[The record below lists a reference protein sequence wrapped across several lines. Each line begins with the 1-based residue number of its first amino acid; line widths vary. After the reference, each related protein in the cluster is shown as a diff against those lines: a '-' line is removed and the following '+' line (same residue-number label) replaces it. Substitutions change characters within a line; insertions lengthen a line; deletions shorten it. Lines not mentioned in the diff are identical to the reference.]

1 MGNARQ
7 DLLVQW
13 ERLVNRLIFLEK
25 RYVFRSGELKLY
37 PSELHVLLAVRQ
49 EPEMN
54 ATELARRL
62 GVTKGAVSQ
71 VMKRLEGKGVLG
83 KRHDPYQ
90 KNELTVFF
98 TPLGQQA
105 VEAFLAQRAEAGRRF
120 RQHLDSLSDEESRTI
135 QRFLDSFGSLLEE
148 LE

>member
-1 MGNARQ
+1 MRNARQ
-7 DLLVQW
+7 DLLGQW

-25 RYVFRSGELKLY
+25 RYVFRSGDLKLY
-37 PSELHVLLAVRQ
+37 PSELHVLLAIRQ

-62 GVTKGAVSQ
+62 GITKGAVSQ

-90 KNELTVFF
+90 KNELTAFF
-98 TPLGQQA
+98 TPLGQA
-105 VEAFLAQRAEAGRRF
+105 AIETFVAQRAEARRRF
-120 RQHLDSLSDEESRTI
+120 REHLDSLSDEESRI
-135 QRFLDSFGSLLEE
+135 IRRFLDSFGSILEE